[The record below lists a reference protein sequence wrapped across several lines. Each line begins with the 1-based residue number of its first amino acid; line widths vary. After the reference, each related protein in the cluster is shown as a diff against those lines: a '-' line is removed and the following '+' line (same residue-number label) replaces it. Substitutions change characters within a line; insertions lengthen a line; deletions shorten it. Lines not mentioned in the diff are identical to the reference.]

1 MILDASN
8 LAERTEVVL
17 QIIQCC
23 VHPRAKLSLPDA
35 VFTAHFV
42 RKMHA
47 LNTDGFQTIIFY
59 DKVCPSLAFRR
70 LLLMSCIV
78 AATERTTRTDSVLL
92 HRERSSKLLSVKI
105 PVSSIPITDDVSTTA
120 RFLFEMLTDVNRWY
134 NDAKTYKEECTGPRY
149 HGFLQKWPKSSTT
162 VSAESDFYS
171 HGQYRSLVERWQG
184 KMLEVRSS
192 TFVELKET
200 DGVRSRHSR

>member
-1 MILDASN
+1 MLMADVSN
-8 LAERTEVVL
+8 LSERTELVL

-35 VFTAHFV
+35 VYTAHFV
-42 RKMHA
+42 RKMHL

-59 DKVCPSLAFRR
+59 DKVGCS
-70 LLLMSCIV
+70 
-78 AATERTTRTDSVLL
+78 DSVVLRSTDL
-92 HRERSSKLLSVKI
+92 MHTPAAERANWTNSVLVYRERGSKLLF
-105 PVSSIPITDDVSTTA
+105 VSKSHSANSADDIATA

-134 NDAKTYKEECTGPRY
+134 NDAKAYKEECTGPRY

-162 VSAESDFYS
+162 VSAESDYYS

-184 KMLEVRSS
+184 KMLEVRLSFLD
-192 TFVELKET
+192 FVLCE
-200 DGVRSRHSR
+200 G